1 MWQQDLRPGWEIFSH
16 AGSEG
21 SSKRGVKQTLWL
33 YGRGER
39 SHLSPQDSSQPFEEY
54 RREKNPQQKIVHL
67 KKAWGAQKR
76 HFLLYQCRPLPWA
89 VRRTLRRGK
98 RKGPKAPSIS
108 SHACVC
114 PFECRN
120 LSQHFAN
127 TVPYTLYCLLR
138 IPENC
143 TWWALAWSPVES
155 RRKMLKSEL
164 KRQCCFSWLEDDTT
178 EVYPYFVPFSLV
190 LLGLG
195 DFFDETC
202 LFSIKPNKSCL
213 SMYLTK
219 VTSDPIYPLF
229 ITVRRVVL
237 RLSVLVLR
245 P

>member
-1 MWQQDLRPGWEIFSH
+1 MIIWEGREEPPFTTGLFTAFWGVQKREESP
-16 AGSEG
+16 AENCSFEKGMGSTEKAFPPVSVPPTALG
-21 SSKRGVKQTLWL
+21 
-33 YGRGER
+33 GEEDA
-39 SHLSPQDSSQPFEEY
+39 QE
-54 RREKNPQQKIVHL
+54 REKERARSSFHL
-67 KKAWGAQKR
+67 
-76 HFLLYQCRPLPWA
+76 
-89 VRRTLRRGK
+89 V
-98 RKGPKAPSIS
+98 S

-127 TVPYTLYCLLR
+127 TVPYTLYCLLC

-164 KRQCCFSWLEDDTT
+164 KRQYCFSWLEDNTT
-178 EVYPYFVPFSLV
+178 EVYPYYVPFSLV

-237 RLSVLVLR
+237 RLGVLVLR